1 MIVAFAAY
9 LAIGAVIA
17 ARFAPSIADR
27 LNLQ

>member
-9 LAIGAVIA
+9 LAVGAIVA
-17 ARFAPSIADR
+17 ARFAPIIADR